1 MSTTGLKAFD
11 TTLQLTNAWLHEL
24 AKQMGTDDRH
34 RAYRAL
40 RAVLHALRDRL
51 SAEEVAALGAQLP
64 MLVRG
69 IYYEGWH
76 PSDKPLK
83 GSREEFLAEIG
94 AAFRDESDVDPE
106 SVIRAVFWLLSR
118 HVTTGETESV
128 KHVLPTKLRSLW
140 P

>member
-1 MSTTGLKAFD
+1 MNWRSRWGQTTAIAP
-11 TTLQLTNAWLHEL
+11 T
-24 AKQMGTDDRH
+24 
-34 RAYRAL
+34 RAL

-51 SAEEVAALGAQLP
+51 SAEGVAALGAQLP

-83 GSREEFLAEIG
+83 GRREEFLAEIG

-106 SVIRAVFWLLSR
+106 SVIRAVLWLLSR
-118 HVTTGETESV
+118 HVTMGEIESV